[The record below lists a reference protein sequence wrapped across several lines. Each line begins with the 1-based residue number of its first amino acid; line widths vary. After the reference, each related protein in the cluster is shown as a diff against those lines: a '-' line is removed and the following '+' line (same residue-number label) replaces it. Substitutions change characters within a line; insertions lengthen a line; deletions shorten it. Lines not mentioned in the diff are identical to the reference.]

1 MTLTTRET
9 AGEVMFVR
17 TGALTHQMF
26 RRLSNMNGVYF

>member
-1 MTLTTRET
+1 MTLTTRKT

-26 RRLSNMNGVYF
+26 RRLSHMNCVYF